1 MKIKNK
7 NKFFF
12 FKQVS
17 TSYLLCIFVGILI
30 IVVPVSSAVAD
41 DTTVIEALIDLN
53 PKTFELDSKG
63 KWMTAYIELT
73 GPYTSDVGQ
82 IDIGSVILSVNG
94 YEIPA
99 INSPVQIGDYDND
112 GVPDLMLKFDRQ
124 IVQSHMFVGSE
135 ELIISGTIGGAS
147 DDFQGSDTVTVKAKG
162 EKFTI
167 LQTSDIHHHA
177 SGFGPFKDY
186 TPDGLG
192 DDSVRGGYAR
202 MATLIGQIKA
212 AQATAGIDVLLLDSG
227 DFVMGTTYDLT
238 ATDPIMLKFFQIM
251 GYDAITLG
259 NHDFDWSPDGLAML
273 VSGALGSPEGFTVPV
288 LASNTVTDPVAA
300 GDDSMELLMALGVIV
315 NKKVIDLPDG
325 LKVGLLGLMGPE
337 ADQKAPVA
345 SPIAFDHDYA
355 FIQGCVDD
363 LRNNDGVDFVVVLSH
378 GGVGTDGTGDDVDI
392 AENVTGIDII
402 ASGHYH
408 TATDDA
414 IIKGGSNSIIF
425 SPGAYGEWLSRL
437 DFTYSKKLGRI
448 IGYEFTLIPVD
459 DTIIGNPVVQ
469 GMVDSYHTA
478 MNANLTPLG
487 VQLDTPVSTT
497 SFDLEMVPLQVTGL
511 GSLCADSVRNVANAV
526 APFNFPGSPVDL
538 GIVSSGVIRDPIY
551 QGNSGVITFTDVY
564 NCLPL
569 GISPYQTSPPGYP
582 LMHAYLTGL
591 EIYTV
596 CEVGLSLSQ
605 MIGSDYYLN
614 FSGIKIDYNPAG
626 APTFNGVQAVY
637 LYAPDDLFCEGDPTL
652 IDPDKLYHVV
662 VDLYGLQMLNVLA
675 AYGFPLTPKDA
686 AGNPISPANYI
697 NFRID
702 ADPGTGF
709 QELKEWMAL
718 LNYLSGL
725 EGSIPQT
732 IYGPGGKVM
741 GRVNFVEQ

>member
-1 MKIKNK
+1 MKT
-7 NKFFF
+7 FLF
-12 FKQVS
+12 FKQVPKAYS
-17 TSYLLCIFVGILI
+17 LCLFAVMLTLI
-30 IVVPVSSAVAD
+30 VPVSSAIAD
-41 DTTVIEALIDLN
+41 GPTVIEALIDVKPNKINLN
-53 PKTFELDSKG
+53 STE

-73 GPYTSDVGQ
+73 DTYTSDVGK
-82 IDIGSVILSVNG
+82 IDIGSVKLNVNG
-94 YEIPA
+94 YHIPA
-99 INSPVQIGDYDND
+99 KNKPVKIGDYDSD
-112 GVPDLMLKFDRQ
+112 GVPDLEVRFDRQ
-124 IVQSHMFVGSE
+124 MVQSHMFVGSE
-135 ELIISGTIGGAS
+135 ELIVGGTVTGIGV
-147 DDFQGSDTVTVKAKG
+147 DFQGSDTVTVKAKG

-177 SGFGPFKDY
+177 SGFGPFNDY
-186 TPDGLG
+186 TSDVLG
-192 DDSVRGGYAR
+192 DDCVRGGYAR
-202 MATLIGQIKA
+202 LATLIGQIKA
-212 AQATAGIDVLLLDSG
+212 AQAAAGIDVLLLDSG

-238 ATDPIMLKFFQIM
+238 ATDPIMLKFFQTM

-273 VSGALGSPEGFTVPV
+273 LSGALGSPEGFTVPV
-288 LASNTVTDPVAA
+288 LGSNTVTDLVDT
-300 GDDSMELLMALGVIV
+300 GDDSIELLMALGVIV

-325 LKVGLLGLMGPE
+325 LKVGLLGLMGPD

-355 FIQGCVDD
+355 FIQRCVDD
-363 LRNNDGVDFVVVLSH
+363 LRTNDRVDLVIVLSH
-378 GGVGTDGTGDDVDI
+378 GGVEPDGTGNDVDI

-437 DFTYSKKLGRI
+437 DFTYSKNLGRI

-478 MNANLTPLG
+478 MNASLSPLG
-487 VQLDTPVSTT
+487 IQLGTPVSTT

-511 GSLCADSVRNVANAV
+511 GSLCADSVRNVANAL
-526 APFNFPGSPVDL
+526 APLNFPGSPVDL

-551 QGNSGVITFTDVY
+551 QGNSGVITFSDVY

-605 MIGSDYYLN
+605 IVDSDYYLN
-614 FSGIKIDYNPAG
+614 FSGIKIDYSPAG

-637 LYAPDDLFCEGDPTL
+637 LYAPDDLFCEGNANFIDPT
-652 IDPDKLYHVV
+652 DPGKLYHVV

-675 AYGFPLTPKDA
+675 AYGFPLAPKNA
-686 AGNPISPANYI
+686 AGGPIYPADYI

-702 ADPGTGF
+702 ADPGPGF

-718 LNYLSGL
+718 LNYLPELG
-725 EGSIPQT
+725 ESIPPT
-732 IYGPGGKVM
+732 IYGPEGIVK